1 MNSGEV
7 IIEAKLNTKSF
18 DAQIDKLTD
27 KLDTLEQEYEAALK
41 DKQFPKDELIKYRE
55 EIEKTSNKLS
65 DLYRKQNELN
75 QNHAFEKL
83 GSSINGIIKK
93 VTKWGLAIFGV
104 RSAYLGIRQAMS
116 ILSQYDDQMATN
128 IEYIKYA
135 LAMVLKP
142 IIEWIVNAVMTLLQ
156 YVNYIANAWF
166 GINLF
171 ANASAKSFQKAN
183 KNAKQLQKTLA
194 GFDEMNV
201 LNKDGSVG
209 SLGSGVPSI
218 DLSNIKNVEIPDWV
232 KWIAD
237 NKDIIL
243 TVLGSLAATFAAS
256 KVLGWVSN
264 LGVLGKA
271 LGTGSGILGLLTSIA
286 TFGAIAITIGIV
298 GNVLKETQELKDN
311 IDKINKNNRKYQQDW
326 LKKEED
332 INTIIQTQ
340 NVNRAAAN
348 RLLEQ
353 NNGWVEKILGLDK
366 KNLQTARNTAE
377 NIGDQI
383 TREVE
388 LYKKKVKT
396 EGVTE
401 ETKELNEQ
409 IKNSIIEQY
418 NWNLNLIEKLKEAG
432 MDTGEIEKVNRD
444 LIQNYKDMNG
454 QVVEI
459 KDGLGNINALQFDD
473 KVIKVD
479 MKVNTSGIAKQV
491 ENEFKG
497 KKIRMTTYADGEVKI
512 DYYRKGGIFYPG
524 AIPRL
529 AVGGVINNPGK
540 GVPLGIGG
548 ESGAEGVIPL
558 TDSQQMELL
567 GEAIGKYITVNL
579 TNVTELDGR
588 TIARKVQE
596 VNNGTNFLL
605 NR

>member
-41 DKQFPKDELIKYRE
+41 DKNFPNDELIKYRE

-65 DLYRKQNELN
+65 DLYKKQNELN

-156 YVNYIANAWF
+156 YVNYIAQAWF

-183 KNAKQLQKTLA
+183 KSAKQLQRTLA

-209 SLGSGVPSI
+209 SVGSGVPSV
-218 DLSNIKNVEIPDWV
+218 DLSNIKDVKIPDWV

-237 NKDIIL
+237 NKDLIL
-243 TVLGSLAATFAAS
+243 TVLGALAATFAVS

-264 LGVLGKA
+264 LGLLGKA
-271 LGTGSGILGLLTSIA
+271 LGMGSGILGMLSSIA
-286 TFGAIAITIGIV
+286 TIGSIAITIGVV
-298 GNVLKETQELKDN
+298 GNVLKETEELKNN
-311 IDKINKNNRKYQQDW
+311 IDKINEANTKRQ
-326 LKKEED
+326 KEWIKGEND
-332 INTIIQTQ
+332 INKIINTQ
-340 NVNRAAAN
+340 NVNRTAAN
-348 RLLEQ
+348 NLLKE
-353 NNGWVEKILGLDK
+353 NENWINKILGLDK
-366 KNLQTARNTAE
+366 KNLETVRGTAE
-377 NIGDQI
+377 SIGNQI

-388 LYKKKVKT
+388 LYNKKLKT

-401 ETKELNEQ
+401 ETKKLNEQ
-409 IKNSIIEQY
+409 IKNNIIEQY
-418 NWNLNLIEKLKEAG
+418 NWNLNLIAKLKEAG
-432 MDTGEIEKVNRD
+432 MDTTEIERANRN
-444 LIQNYKDMNG
+444 LVQNYKDMNG

-459 KDGLGNINALQFDD
+459 GNGLGQINALQFDD

-497 KKIRMTTYADGEVKI
+497 KKIRMTTYGDGEVKI

>member
-41 DKQFPKDELIKYRE
+41 DKNFPNDELIKYRE

-156 YVNYIANAWF
+156 YVNYIAQAWF

-183 KNAKQLQKTLA
+183 KSAKQLQKTLA

-209 SLGSGVPSI
+209 SLGSGVPSV
-218 DLSNIKNVEIPDWV
+218 DLSNIKDVKIPDWI

-237 NKDIIL
+237 HKDLIL
-243 TVLGSLAATFAAS
+243 TVLGALAATFAAN

-264 LGVLGKA
+264 LGLLGKT
-271 LGTGSGILGLLTSIA
+271 LGKGSGILGLLTNIA

-298 GNVLKETQELKDN
+298 GNVLKEAKELKDY
-311 IDKINKNNRKYQQDW
+311 IDEINKNGKKYQKEW
-326 LKKEED
+326 LKGEED
-332 INTIIQTQ
+332 INKIITTQ
-340 NVNRAAAN
+340 NVNREATN

-353 NNGWVEKILGLDK
+353 NNGWIEKILGLDE
-366 KNLQTARNTAE
+366 KNLQTARNVAE

-383 TREVE
+383 TKEVE
-388 LYKKKVKT
+388 LYNKKLKT

-401 ETKELNEQ
+401 ETKKLNEQ

-454 QVVEI
+454 QVIEI
-459 KDGLGNINALQFDD
+459 GNGLGQINALQFDD

-497 KKIRMTTYADGEVKI
+497 KKLRMTTYADGEVKI
-512 DYYRKGGIFYPG
+512 DYYKKGGIFYPST
-524 AIPRL
+524 IPRL